1 MVKIRIVDDDT
12 NIRALM
18 RLYLKNERFN
28 LVEADKRLPARDR
41 RLYDE
46 VIQPGRA
53 CDEDKSVVR
62 R

>member
-1 MVKIRIVDDDT
+1 MVKILIIDDDP

-18 RLYLKNERFN
+18 RLYLKNERFD
-28 LVEADKRLPARDR
+28 LIEADKRLPARDR

-46 VIQPGRA
+46 AIRPCRA
-53 CDEDKSVVR
+53 CDEGESVVR